1 MICEQSLI
9 NMLKIDKE
17 EAKNLANRICA
28 MNDVISNKG
37 AEFGL
42 SEAYHI
48 GHAYFKELNS
58 STLQEIFNND
68 IALIIKEY
76 TRGRNS
82 EEVDEL
88 IHKCL
93 KLWMY
98 HMKNKIT
105 FYGRDFSDIY
115 KDIESTKTN
124 YLIPNY

>member
-76 TRGRNS
+76 TRGRN
-82 EEVDEL
+82 
-88 IHKCL
+88 L
-93 KLWMY
+93 KRLM
-98 HMKNKIT
+98 N
-105 FYGRDFSDIY
+105 
-115 KDIESTKTN
+115 
-124 YLIPNY
+124 

>member
-1 MICEQSLI
+1 
-9 NMLKIDKE
+9 MLKIDKE

-93 KLWMY
+93 KSFGCIIW
-98 HMKNKIT
+98 KIRLH
-105 FYGRDFSDIY
+105 FMEEIFPIFI
-115 KDIESTKTN
+115 KI
-124 YLIPNY
+124 